1 MMSKCLFICAKAPLY
16 LGTNK
21 SLPQK
26 KSSEKSVDDYIRAI
40 CLTSKVPWL
49 FNDGRLTDME
59 GRGVEKGSIPIQLI
73 LCSKHSTHS
82 TLSSIGLLPEEEDAF
97 CTLFPFLSS
106 WKMLW
111 SLFGR
116 AEGIDRTANERRLLR
131 RERLFYSAKPCGVA

>member
-49 FNDGRLTDME
+49 FNDGRLTDMQ
-59 GRGVEKGSIPIQLI
+59 GRGGWRRGASPY
-73 LCSKHSTHS
+73 
-82 TLSSIGLLPEEEDAF
+82 SS
-97 CTLFPFLSS
+97 
-106 WKMLW
+106 
-111 SLFGR
+111 
-116 AEGIDRTANERRLLR
+116 
-131 RERLFYSAKPCGVA
+131 FYVPNIVHIAH